1 MGSRWLNELTRGDAE
16 RRRKAIEFQDSID
29 ERFNFGGSRQDG
41 EHDLVAISIAKDARK
56 LAGFTDEEIERLV
69 KSTQRSQVY

>member
-1 MGSRWLNELTRGDAE
+1 MGSRWLNELTRGDTE

-29 ERFNFGGSRQDG
+29 ERFNLGGSRQDG
-41 EHDLVAISIAKDARK
+41 AHELVAISIAKDARA
-56 LAGFTDEEIERLV
+56 LGGFTDEEIERLV

>member
-1 MGSRWLNELTRGDAE
+1 MGSRWLNELTRGEPE
-16 RRRKAIEFQDSID
+16 RRRRAIEFQDSID
-29 ERFNFGGSRQDG
+29 ERFNLGGQRQDG
-41 EHDLVAISIAKDARK
+41 RPEEVPISIAKDARR